1 MSPLTTDHADNA
13 RFRLAVQDRGLE
25 WFSALVMIGWAVA
38 LGLPGDTLAAPA
50 FVEFRRFGF
59 TEQFWAAVFGI
70 MGGARIAALYINGR
84 WPRTPYIRM
93 VGSLFGTMSWA
104 QVAWL
109 LFAGGYFATGIPTT
123 GVAVYGLLALADLL
137 SIFRAAF
144 DARYHHP

>member
-1 MSPLTTDHADNA
+1 MFLTWADPGPRILARVRTALTTACRSLPKLEAPGLGSDHCRSLLLTA
-13 RFRLAVQDRGLE
+13 RTSAEPRGPPSGDLFRWRI
-25 WFSALVMIGWAVA
+25 S
-38 LGLPGDTLAAPA
+38 
-50 FVEFRRFGF
+50 VER
-59 TEQFWAAVFGI
+59 
-70 MGGARIAALYINGR
+70 LGR
-84 WPRTPYIRM
+84 WPRTPYIHM